1 MQEVFE
7 SVARHFGVLGEPA
20 RLRILHVLCEQEHC
34 VNDILQLTGLAQA
47 NASRHLGL
55 MYKAGV
61 LCRRREGT
69 QVFYQVA
76 DPLYVDLCRA
86 IAAQASQP
94 FPREG
99 VLRAAREGLGRLVR
113 EFSPSP
119 AQAAGAS
126 PTPPANEKEEASV

>member
-61 LCRRREGT
+61 VSRRRDGT
-69 QVFYQVA
+69 QVFYKLA

-86 IAAQASQP
+86 IASQAS
-94 FPREG
+94 PREG
-99 VLRAAREGLGRLVR
+99 VMQAARDGLRR
-113 EFSPSP
+113 ISSNPFPHP
-119 AQAAGAS
+119 AQSAGTFL
-126 PTPPANEKEEASV
+126 TPPANEKEEASV